1 MKCKLFLLLCFLSVA
16 FVVDV
21 DASSRKKKKDE
32 TKATEKKESAYDKL
46 FKKEHVVAKGLITLH
61 RVDDKLYFELPL
73 NLLNKDMLLGS
84 TISEISDNGDG
95 LVGQKPT
102 EPLHIQFTKVD
113 SNIQIRQIFR
123 YSITRKEDQNIERA
137 LEKANIGAILGAYKI
152 EAYSPDSSAVVFDV
166 TKFFV
171 SDNKAIEP
179 IDPYSANTYGGML
192 GRRATFQSERS
203 FLGEVKA
210 FEDNVVIRSHLSYLC
225 TISWGQR
232 YFEYDKPLTVV
243 ASRSIILLPEEPAR
257 PRIAD
262 PRVGIFPT
270 GKIKYTSDDNRAST
284 VYYANRWRIEPS
296 DEAAYRAGKL
306 VEPKKPIVFYIDNNF
321 PESWVKYVHAGVE
334 DWNKAFEAIGFK
346 NAVQARPFPTDD
358 PEFDP
363 DNIKYSCVRYA
374 PTWMANSMGPS
385 WTDPRTGEIINAS
398 VYTYHNIVSILY
410 SWKLLQTGAADPDVR
425 VKNFSEEI
433 MGDAI
438 RYVVAHEIGHCL
450 GFMHNM
456 GASASIPVEKLR
468 DPEFTQKYG
477 ITPTIMDYARFNYV
491 AQPGDKERGVR
502 LKPLDLGVY
511 DYFLVKWNYSPL
523 LDAQTSEDEEKI
535 LNQWVS
541 EKAGDPMYR
550 YGKQQIYVTLDPSAL
565 TEDLGD
571 DAMKAAEYGI
581 NNLKYIL
588 PNLNTW
594 FDSVDK
600 DYSHRAMLYNEL
612 IQQYVRYINHV
623 YFNIGGIYLT
633 ERYVGDP
640 LPGYQ
645 SVSKEKQQRA
655 LQFLM
660 KQVRDLDWLENK
672 DLIKNFPLMGSP
684 ASDLQTEIIDK
695 IVSAA
700 GKLPLCASK
709 ATEDPYT
716 PEECLDEIY
725 NYVWATTLKGGKTD
739 VTDRKLQ
746 NAFVESLISKSS
758 ANGGNGMIMLGFKD
772 QFAGIDIPEYV
783 KKRSVQDFGTDTRY
797 LFDGDVQISGDVN
810 GFGFLVSVNFEVPA
824 SLSHIYY
831 GLLLKTKAL
840 LEKNVNHASMET
852 RNHYRLL
859 LHQIEKALK

>member
-1 MKCKLFLLLCFLSVA
+1 MKCKLFLLLCFLGVA
-16 FVVDV
+16 FVMET
-21 DASSRKKKKDE
+21 DASQRKKKKATDE
-32 TKATEKKESAYDKL
+32 TTEVKESAYDKL

-61 RVDDKLYFELPL
+61 RMDNKLYFELPL
-73 NLLNKDMLLGS
+73 KLLNKDMLLGS
-84 TISEISDNGDG
+84 TITEISDNGDG

-102 EPLHIQFTKVD
+102 EPLHIQFTQVD

-123 YSITRKEDQNIERA
+123 YSITRKEDVNIERA
-137 LEKANIGAILGAYKI
+137 LEKANIGAIIGAYKI
-152 EAYSPDSSAVVFDV
+152 EAWNPDSTAAVIDV
-166 TKFFV
+166 TDFFV

-179 IDPYSANTYGGML
+179 IDPYGANVYGGML
-192 GRRATFQSERS
+192 TRNVTFKSDKS

-210 FEDNVVIRSHLSYLC
+210 FEDNVIVRSHLSYEC
-225 TISWGQR
+225 TIPYGQ
-232 YFEYDKPLTVV
+232 YYVEYEKPLTVV
-243 ASRSIILLPEEPAR
+243 ATRSIILLPEEPAR

-270 GKIKYTSDDNRAST
+270 GKIKYTNTDNRVTAQ
-284 VYYANRWRIEPS
+284 YYANRWRLEPS

-321 PESWVKYVHAGVE
+321 PEPWVKYVYAGVE
-334 DWNKAFEAIGFK
+334 DWNEAFEAIGFK
-346 NAVQARPFPTDD
+346 NAIQARPFPTDD

-410 SWKLLQTGAADPDVR
+410 SWKFLQTAAADPDVR

-433 MGDAI
+433 MGEAI
-438 RYVVAHEIGHCL
+438 QYVIAHEIGHCL

-456 GASASIPVEKLR
+456 GASSAMPVEKLR

-502 LKPLDLGVY
+502 LRPLDLGVY

-523 LDAQTSEDEEKI
+523 LDAKTPEDEEKI
-535 LNQWVS
+535 LNQWVA

-550 YGKQQIYVTLDPSAL
+550 YGKQQIYMLLDPSAL

-571 DAMKAAEYGI
+571 DAMKAAAYGI
-581 NNLKYIL
+581 ENLKYIL

-594 FDSVDK
+594 FNDVDK
-600 DYSHRAMLYNEL
+600 DYTHRASLYNEL
-612 IQQYVRYINHV
+612 IQQYVRYVNHV
-623 YFNIGGIYLT
+623 FVNIGGIYLT

-640 LPGYQ
+640 LPSYQ
-645 SVSKEKQQRA
+645 SVPKEKQMRA
-655 LQFLM
+655 VQFLM
-660 KQVRDLDWLENK
+660 DQVRDLDWLEDKELVQN
-672 DLIKNFPLMGSP
+672 LPLMGSP
-684 ASDLQTEIIDK
+684 ASDIQTEIIDK
-695 IVSAA
+695 IMAS
-700 GKLPLCASK
+700 ASK
-709 ATEDPYT
+709 LALSASKSDDPYT
-716 PEECLDEIY
+716 PEECLNDVY
-725 NYVWATTLKGGKTD
+725 DFVWAKTLKGGKTD
-739 VTDRKLQ
+739 EIDRKLQ
-746 NAFVESLISKSS
+746 NAFVKSLINKSETS
-758 ANGGNGMIMLGFKD
+758 GNNGMVILGITD
-772 QFAGIDIPEYV
+772 QFPMIEAPKYV
-783 KKRSVQDFGTDTRY
+783 NQTSIKNFGTNEWNSQEQ
-797 LFDGDVQISGDVN
+797 VNGDVN
-810 GFGFLVSVNFEVPA
+810 GFEFLAAVNYATSPSIA
-824 SLSHIYY
+824 HIYY